1 MGITRESCGA
11 VAPPCRPLRVGFYDI
26 KETLGKGNFAVVK
39 LAQHRVTNTQVAIK
53 IIDKTRLDPGNLEK
67 IYREVE
73 IMKKLKHPHIIR
85 LYQVMETKDMIYIVT
100 EYAKNGELF
109 DYLTAR
115 GRLTEEEARHK
126 FLQILSA
133 VEFCHSNSVVHRDLK
148 TENLLLTENMDLKL
162 ADFGFGNFYRE
173 GQALNT
179 WCGSPPY
186 AAPEVF
192 QGQEYQGPPL
202 DIWSLGV
209 VLYALICGTFPFD
222 APNLPTLRQRVLEGR
237 FRIPYFMS
245 QDCES
250 LIRRML
256 VVDPAKRL
264 TIAQIK
270 QHRWVQMGNYQ
281 PPLYDTL
288 SPAQP
293 CLQVLSIMQ
302 SLGIDRERTLQ
313 ALHNNSYNHY
323 AAIYLLLL
331 ERLQEPRLCTPT
343 PPSPVPP
350 TSNNVLP
357 LGTSGSPL
365 VCNPQAAPMDC
376 DCGLSFPLQSMLY
389 LEETPCVG
397 SSCAAQ
403 GPPTLIQGPPPC
415 EEPKLQKE
423 ILKVVPG
430 PSAFHSPESF
440 SLPPWIPVPTG
451 PHETCCPTPL
461 SAHSATPV
469 LQAQSSVAPNG
480 LLPITFQEG
489 RRASDTS
496 LTQGAI
502 ALRQLRK
509 SVRVRGLFSLSK
521 IRAVNRHCVVRC
533 THNSHSP
540 PQNGREPKDFL
551 QDVLQQQQRLLQI
564 TLSPPS
570 PKLPDCALLL
580 PQDSSAHSSPLLSF
594 SYKGSVALGHPLQV
608 RGQILTPC
616 NTDCSVQVA
625 PQRAGTHSCVLM
637 A

>member
-1 MGITRESCGA
+1 MGIMRESCGA
-11 VAPPCRPLRVGFYDI
+11 GGPPNRPLRVGFYDI

-67 IYREVE
+67 IYREIE

-115 GRLTEEEARHK
+115 GRLTEQEARHK

-133 VEFCHSNSVVHRDLK
+133 VEFCHAHCVVHRDLK
-148 TENLLLTENMDLKL
+148 AENLLLTDNMDLKL
-162 ADFGFGNFYRE
+162 ADFGFGNFYKE

-192 QGQEYQGPPL
+192 QGQEYEGPPL
-202 DIWSLGV
+202 DVWSLGV
-209 VLYALICGTFPFD
+209 VLYVLLCGTFPFD

-264 TIAQIK
+264 TIGQIK
-270 QHRWVQMGNYQ
+270 QHRWVQTGDYL
-281 PPLYDTL
+281 PPIPDAL
-288 SPAQP
+288 SPAPP
-293 CLQVLSIMQ
+293 CLQVLSLMQ

-313 ALHNNSYNHY
+313 ALRNDSYNHY
-323 AAIYLLLL
+323 AAIYFLLV
-331 ERLQEPRLCTPT
+331 ERLQEPRLGALT
-343 PPSPVPP
+343 PPSPGPAAQNPPSCDHVPP
-350 TSNNVLP
+350 P
-357 LGTSGSPL
+357 GTAGSPL
-365 VCNPQAAPMDC
+365 VCGPQAAPTDC

-389 LEETPCVG
+389 LEEPPCAG
-397 SSCAAQ
+397 SSAAV
-403 GPPTLIQGPPPC
+403 PPALPRAPPSC
-415 EEPKLQKE
+415 QEPKLHKE
-423 ILKVVPG
+423 IPKVVPSPAG
-430 PSAFHSPESF
+430 FHRPESCR
-440 SLPPWIPVPTG
+440 LPPWVPVPAG
-451 PHETCCPTPL
+451 PYERCCPAPL
-461 SAHSATPV
+461 SAQSATPV
-469 LQAQSSVAPNG
+469 LQAQGSVAQNG

-496 LTQGAI
+496 LTQGAV

-509 SVRVRGLFSLSK
+509 SIRVRGLFSLSK
-521 IRAVNRHCVVRC
+521 IRAMNRQRGVRC
-533 THNSHSP
+533 THTSHSP
-540 PQNGREPKDFL
+540 PQSGRDPKVFL
-551 QDVLQQQQRLLQI
+551 QDVLQQQRLLQI
-564 TLSPPS
+564 TVSPPS
-570 PKLPDCALLL
+570 PKLL
-580 PQDSSAHSSPLLSF
+580 PQDPSDQCAPLLPY
-594 SYKGSVALGHPLQV
+594 SYSAALGRPLQAG
-608 RGQILTPC
+608 GQILTPC
-616 NTDCSVQVA
+616 NTDCGVQA
-625 PQRAGTHSCVLM
+625 TPPGTHSCVLL